1 MNFQTLRV
9 WVVVFLIKNCNFF
22 NISKTNS
29 TMTINMKKLIIIC
42 LFLITGLTLSA
53 QNKKSQNISG
63 KVTYLNVA
71 LPNVNIIV
79 NNNEQG
85 TESDEK
91 GNYLIK
97 ANIGDVITYNYVG
110 FEIITI
116 LTEDITRVLNIE
128 MVVKANDLDEI
139 VIKSTNKES
148 DYNKSKERFSTSKGL
163 VNQEAAGYSVVYIGG
178 NKIDLIY
185 ASLTEALD
193 GRVAGVRLDPSTG
206 KLAIRTKTSIFYDAP
221 VLWDVD
227 GVIFTDEPPI
237 NFASIE
243 NIFILKSLAATN
255 LYGSLGA
262 GGVIVIT
269 TKIGALINSIE
280 EKKNIAKQYTN
291 KTIYNNDAFV
301 ISEKEMWNSN
311 KTIILKGFNN
321 KQKAF
326 DYYQNNIQPQP
337 DSFSETIKIAR
348 LFNAYYNDRDISIN
362 ILNELLIKYQKNP
375 EIVKAIAYQIDHL
388 NANVEAEKIYE
399 KVFTLRPAYAQSY
412 RDLANVYI
420 KNNKFKRAWR
430 MYMGYMLQQKVGS
443 EQKINELLFNE
454 MEWLYYNRKNQA
466 GIKESFVPNNT
477 ISEFRKDI
485 RLIFEW
491 NTSEAEF
498 NLEFVNPDKQSYV
511 FEHNLISNKE
521 LIENEKKIGYSS
533 KEFFIDYLGA
543 EGWLINITYLGNKKP
558 EPTFFKV
565 TIYTNWGSPNQSENI
580 HVFNFEKERDKFQL
594 FKLTNQ

>member
-1 MNFQTLRV
+1 MKKHFQIIRG
-9 WVVVFLIKNCNFF
+9 WIVVFFLLVTIPFF
-22 NISKTNS
+22 
-29 TMTINMKKLIIIC
+29 
-42 LFLITGLTLSA
+42 A

-71 LPNVNIIV
+71 LPKVNIIV

-85 TESDEK
+85 TETDDK
-91 GNYLIK
+91 GAYQIK
-97 ANIGDVITYNYVG
+97 TNTGDIITYSYVG
-110 FEIITI
+110 FETI
-116 LTEDITRVLNIE
+116 SILIEDITSVLNIE

-148 DYNKSKERFSTSKGL
+148 DYNKSKQRFSTSKGL
-163 VNQEAAGYSVVYIGG
+163 VNQEAAGYSVAYVGG
-178 NKIDLIY
+178 NKIDLMY

-206 KLAIRTKTSIFYDAP
+206 KLAIRTKTSIFYDAA

-255 LYGSLGA
+255 LYGSMGA

-269 TKIGALINSIE
+269 TKTGALINSIE

-301 ISEKEMWNSN
+301 VSEKEMWNSN
-311 KTIILKGFNN
+311 ETFILKGFNN
-321 KQKAF
+321 KQKAL
-326 DYYQNNIQPQP
+326 DYYENNIKNQP

-348 LFNAYYNDRDISIN
+348 LFNAYYNDRDVSIN

-375 EIVKAIAYQIDHL
+375 EIVKAIAYQIDNL
-388 NANVEAEKIYE
+388 NANVEVEKIYE
-399 KVFTLRPAYAQSY
+399 KVFKLRPAYAQSY
-412 RDLANVYI
+412 RDLANVYV

-485 RLIFEW
+485 RLVFEW

-533 KEFFIDYLGA
+533 KEFFIDDLGA
-543 EGWLINITYLGNKKP
+543 EEWLINITYLGNKKP

>member
-42 LFLITGLTLSA
+42 LFLSTGLTLSA

-85 TESDEK
+85 TETDEK

-97 ANIGDVITYNYVG
+97 ANIGDVITYSYVG
-110 FEIITI
+110 FETITI

-148 DYNKSKERFSTSKGL
+148 DYNKSKQRFSTSKGL
-163 VNQEAAGYSVVYIGG
+163 VNQEAAGYSVVYVGG

-348 LFNAYYNDRDISIN
+348 LFNAYYNDREISIN

-498 NLEFVNPDKQSYV
+498 NLEFVNP
-511 FEHNLISNKE
+511 E
-521 LIENEKKIGYSS
+521 
-533 KEFFIDYLGA
+533 
-543 EGWLINITYLGNKKP
+543 
-558 EPTFFKV
+558 
-565 TIYTNWGSPNQSENI
+565 
-580 HVFNFEKERDKFQL
+580 
-594 FKLTNQ
+594 